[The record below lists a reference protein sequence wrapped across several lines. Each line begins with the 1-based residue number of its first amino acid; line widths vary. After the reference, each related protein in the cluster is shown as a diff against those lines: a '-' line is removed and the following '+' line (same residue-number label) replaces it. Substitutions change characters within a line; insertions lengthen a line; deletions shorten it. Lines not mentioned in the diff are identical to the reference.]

1 MYGPTDPTL
10 YLLSYLS
17 LLQPVTVPEFSLP
30 FLTLKLFKILVSYF
44 GVYPSIWICVMFSHF
59 QIHIMDFWQEH
70 LRGDMV
76 I

>member
-1 MYGPTDPTL
+1 MHCIW
-10 YLLSYLS
+10 LSHHIS
-17 LLQPVTVPEFSLP
+17 LLN
-30 FLTLKLFKILVSYF
+30 LKLLNLVFQDLDIFLSIVQLF
-44 GVYPSIWICVMFSHF
+44 VEYPSIWICVMFSHF